1 MQDSN
6 KTILSFVIPLYNAEK
21 YIADCINS
29 ILQSSLQKEAYEI
42 IEQQKARRPRRPALI
57 DELSKIEK
65 I

>member
-57 DELSKIEK
+57 DELSKIECK
-65 I
+65 